1 MLLGPISEREEFQR
15 FLTSASS
22 KLLESVGWSAHA
34 AKGGI
39 EDTYFLGVK
48 SELVTRLRP
57 AFTPTQTNFQGGWE
71 FVPPEVSSVTTYNL
85 RDPTAAWELLL
96 AGISSQLDVVSAVM
110 FTTSF
115 RALLTPYGIDDP
127 TPFLKAVKPDLLTVR
142 LDSQADRAVL
152 IAGIASQDDLRKII
166 SRQFGPGSR
175 SEKIGDVDLVKSED
189 EEFAAAFAGD
199 YFLLGAPDDVKRCLT
214 ARSSKTTLVGSSA
227 KLEAL
232 THYFEKPSTAIIIT
246 FAKDGERARALLAS
260 LAAIKGAQLNASAS
274 LEQTIEGL
282 PYAVTETTLGDG
294 GFEKRTRS
302 DFGQFGFLISY
313 LAPKTGQTNS
323 PSR

>member
-1 MLLGPISEREEFQR
+1 MILGPISEREEFQR

-48 SELVTRLRP
+48 SELVMRLRP
-57 AFTPTQTNFQGGWE
+57 AFTPMQTNFQGGWE
-71 FVPPEVSSVTTYNL
+71 FVPPDVSSVTTYNL
-85 RDPTAAWELLL
+85 RDPAAAWELLL

-142 LDSQADRAVL
+142 IDTQADRAVL

-166 SRQFGPGSR
+166 SRQFGAR

-214 ARSSKTTLVGSSA
+214 ARSSKTILVGSSA

-232 THYFEKPSTAIIIT
+232 THYFEKPSTAIVIT
-246 FAKDGERARALLAS
+246 FNKDGERTRALLSS
-260 LAAIKGAQLNASAS
+260 LAAIKGTQLNASAN
-274 LEQTIEGL
+274 LDKTIESL

-302 DFGQFGFLISY
+302 DVGQFGFLISY
-313 LAPKTGQTNS
+313 LAPKASQTNS

>member
-1 MLLGPISEREEFQR
+1 M
-15 FLTSASS
+15 
-22 KLLESVGWSAHA
+22 
-34 AKGGI
+34 
-39 EDTYFLGVK
+39 
-48 SELVTRLRP
+48 
-57 AFTPTQTNFQGGWE
+57 
-71 FVPPEVSSVTTYNL
+71 
-85 RDPTAAWELLL
+85 AWELLL

-127 TPFLKAVKPDLLTVR
+127 TPFLKAIKPDLLTVR

-166 SRQFGPGSR
+166 SRQFGAGAK
-175 SEKIGDVDLVKSED
+175 SEKVGEVDLVTSED
-189 EEFAAAFAGD
+189 DESAAGFAGD
-199 YFLLGAPDDVKRCLT
+199 YFLLGAPDDVKRCLA
-214 ARSSKTTLVGSSA
+214 ARANKNTLIASSA
-227 KLEAL
+227 KLESL

-246 FAKDGERARALLAS
+246 FAKDVDRTRALLAS
-260 LAAIKGAQLNASAS
+260 LAAIKGSPLTPSPN
-274 LEQTIEGL
+274 LDQTIEGL

-313 LAPKTGQTNS
+313 LAPKTSQTNS